1 MIVFGLYLFLM
12 YTYDDQLDRRYPD
25 LVQNSSVYDADGN
38 RISEFKAEENRR
50 TVGEDEFGEYL
61 PQAVVAVEDRRFYE
75 HYGADFAGMLS
86 HGLESV
92 QAAQTK
98 SADLATQVAN
108 GTLADP
114 AQYTMAATEA
124 SLGLQLTMAIRNKA
138 VEAFQE
144 IMRMQA

>member
-1 MIVFGLYLFLM
+1 MTTPISAISGFSPVGG
-12 YTYDDQLDRRYPD
+12 
-25 LVQNSSVYDADGN
+25 VDALT
-38 RISEFKAEENRR
+38 RITEMGAA
-50 TVGEDEFGEYL
+50 TG
-61 PQAVVAVEDRRFYE
+61 PQATS
-75 HYGADFAGMLS
+75 GTGGTDFAGMLS
-86 HGLESV
+86 QGLESV

-98 SADLATQVAN
+98 SADLAVQVAN

>member
-1 MIVFGLYLFLM
+1 MTSPISAISGLSG
-12 YTYDDQLDRRYPD
+12 
-25 LVQNSSVYDADGN
+25 VSGVNA
-38 RISEFKAEENRR
+38 ISG
-50 TVGEDEFGEYL
+50 VGETTGTS
-61 PQAVVAVEDRRFYE
+61 AVSGPDT
-75 HYGADFAGMLS
+75 DFAGLLS
-86 HGLESV
+86 RGLESV

-98 SADLATQVAN
+98 SADLAVQVAD

-124 SLGLQLTMAIRNKA
+124 ALGLQLTMAIRNKA

>member
-1 MIVFGLYLFLM
+1 MTSPISPVSGFPAVSPVNALTG
-12 YTYDDQLDRRYPD
+12 TAGASGTSAT
-25 LVQNSSVYDADGN
+25 SSTGG
-38 RISEFKAEENRR
+38 
-50 TVGEDEFGEYL
+50 T
-61 PQAVVAVEDRRFYE
+61 
-75 HYGADFAGMLS
+75 DFAGILS
-86 HGLESV
+86 KGLESV

-98 SADLATQVAN
+98 AADLAVQVAD

-124 SLGLQLTMAIRNKA
+124 ALGLQLTMAIRNKA